1 MVESLQWLYPWLK
14 VSHILLAIVA
24 VGFNLSYAILIRRA
38 TAEPEHLG
46 HVLRT
51 VKLLDDRF
59 ANPAYGLLFVVG
71 LAMVFIGFPEF
82 TDLWILLAI
91 GLYLLLVI
99 LGFAVYSPILRR
111 QIAAVESAGPDSDE
125 YREIAGRGTRVG
137 ALLGAIVFVIIALM
151 VLKPT
156 LPA

>member
-14 VSHILLAIVA
+14 VTHILLAIVA

-99 LGFAVYSPILRR
+99 LGFAVYTPTLRR
-111 QIAAVESAGPDSDE
+111 QIAAVESAGPDSAE
-125 YREIAGRGTRVG
+125 YRALAARGNQVG
-137 ALLGAIVFVIIALM
+137 ALLGVIVFVIIVLM

-156 LPA
+156 I

>member
-59 ANPAYGLLFVVG
+59 ANPAYGLLFMVG

>member
-14 VSHILLAIVA
+14 VTHILLAIVA

-38 TAEPEHLG
+38 SSEPEHLP

-59 ANPAYGLLFVVG
+59 ANPAYALLFVVG
-71 LAMVFIGFPEF
+71 LAMVFIGFPTF
-82 TDLWILLAI
+82 TDLWIILSI
-91 GLYLLLVI
+91 GLYLLAVI
-99 LGFAVYSPILRR
+99 IGFAVYSPTLRR
-111 QIAAVESAGPDSDE
+111 QIAIAESAGPESSE
-125 YREIAGRGTRVG
+125 YRAVATRGNMVG
-137 ALLGAIVFVIIALM
+137 ALLGVIVFVIIALM

>member
-14 VSHILLAIVA
+14 VTHILLAIVA

-59 ANPAYGLLFVVG
+59 ANPAYALLFVVG

-99 LGFAVYSPILRR
+99 LGFAVYSPTLRR
-111 QIAAVESAGPDSDE
+111 QIAALESAGPDSAE
-125 YREIAGRGTRVG
+125 YRAVAGRGNRVG
-137 ALLGAIVFVIIALM
+137 ALLGVIVFVIIVLM

-156 LPA
+156 L